1 MQLSEDDPCIVQGS
15 SYLIPLISMV
25 IVVSYI
31 LFDVSP
37 TSNNAYKDAA
47 PPGTIQ
53 VTNKGGAFSVKIK
66 WSSEVKYV

>member
-1 MQLSEDDPCIVQGS
+1 MECVF
-15 SYLIPLISMV
+15 
-25 IVVSYI
+25 
-31 LFDVSP
+31 LFPASASTSDALKTNSVSP

-53 VTNKGGAFSVKIK
+53 VSNKGGAFSVKIK